1 MKKIPQ
7 YWMPH
12 LTEKIAKIRRHT
24 EEGADDAFIFIS
36 DMHSENNPLLSPSLA
51 RYIGE
56 QTGIVRVIIGGDLI
70 NGNREKEK
78 ALAAL
83 DAVLAELAPLRPYI
97 VRGNHDVNT
106 DWGPITPENFFY
118 DAIFRERVMSI
129 AANKCEED
137 GFYGYADF
145 PEAKMRYFFL
155 DSGARYSECFDT
167 MSDAYDW
174 TDGHTS
180 AYRKQLAY
188 LCEKARELTPDWG
201 IAAVQHIVIGGGLAE
216 EKNRITDIINRPLLD
231 TLDEIAA
238 DPTAPT
244 VVAVFCGHNHRDRAI
259 ISPTGYPVISLTCD
273 AGGSSAW
280 DWDAD
285 YRERTVGTTDEQAFD
300 VVQINRKSRTI
311 HLTRIGVGKDRV
323 CRF

>member
-1 MKKIPQ
+1 MKSIPS

-12 LTEKIAKIRRHT
+12 LSEKIEKIRRHT
-24 EEGADDAFIFIS
+24 EEGAEDAFVFIS

-56 QTGIVRVIIGGDLI
+56 QTGIVRVVIGGDLI
-70 NGNREKEK
+70 NGNKEKEK

-83 DAVLAELAPLRPYI
+83 DAVLAELAPLRPYF

-106 DWGPITPENFFY
+106 DWGPITPDNYFY
-118 DAIFRERVMSI
+118 DATYRERVMSI
-129 AANKCEED
+129 AANKCEAD

-174 TDGHTS
+174 VGGKTA
-180 AYRKQLAY
+180 AYEKQLAY
-188 LCEKARELTPDWG
+188 LREKARELSPDWG
-201 IAAVQHIVIGGGLAE
+201 VAAVQHIVIGGGHAE
-216 EKNRITDIINRPLLD
+216 KSQITDIINRPLLD

-259 ISPTGYPVISLTCD
+259 LSPAGYPVISLTCD
-273 AGGSSAW
+273 AGGSSSW

-285 YRERTVGTTDEQAFD
+285 HRTRTEGTTEEQAFD
-300 VVQINRKSRTI
+300 VVQINRKTRTLY
-311 HLTRIGVGKDRV
+311 LTRIGVGKDRV
-323 CRF
+323 CKF